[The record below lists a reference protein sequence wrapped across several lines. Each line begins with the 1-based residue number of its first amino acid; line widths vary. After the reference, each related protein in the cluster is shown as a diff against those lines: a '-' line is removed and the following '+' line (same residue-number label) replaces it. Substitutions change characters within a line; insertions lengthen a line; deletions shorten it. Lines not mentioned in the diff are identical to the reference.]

1 MKVKII
7 LAQLE
12 FFVSLTFSQTELS
25 VGGYLGGGQFS
36 GNSVSVGG
44 FTSGLFIE
52 MNTPLFEE
60 VFPRLSFIFT
70 KDFNAILPNSTQTY
84 NPFVIGLNFKGVTTQ
99 YFDGKLFLEEG
110 VGITVLNDRTF
121 SDTDVW
127 DYGVV
132 ISISAVFDLRDFNLK
147 GFKLG
152 AGAEYGMTFFDTL
165 PKYSSLHLF
174 IHYTI

>member
-1 MKVKII
+1 MKVKI
-7 LAQLE
+7 L
-12 FFVSLTFSQTELS
+12 FVLLLFISSITFSQTTFS

-44 FTSGLFIE
+44 FSSSLFCE
-52 MNTPLFEE
+52 LNTPLFEE
-60 VFPRLSFIFT
+60 VYPRLSFIFT

-84 NPFVIGLNFKGVTTQ
+84 NPFILGVTLKGITTQ
-99 YFDGKLFLEEG
+99 YFDGKIFLEEG
-110 VGITVLNDRTF
+110 VGFAAINDQTF

-132 ISISAVFDLRDFNLK
+132 ISLSVGFDLRDFDLK
-147 GFKLG
+147 GVKLG

-174 IHYTI
+174 VHYTF

>member
-1 MKVKII
+1 LKVKII
-7 LAQLE
+7 
-12 FFVSLTFSQTELS
+12 FVLLLLISSITFSQTTVS

-44 FTSGLFIE
+44 FTSSLFIE
-52 MNTPLFEE
+52 MNTVLFEE
-60 VFPRLSFIFT
+60 VYPRLSFIFT
-70 KDFNAILPNSTQTY
+70 KDFNVILPNATQTY
-84 NPFVIGLNFKGVTTQ
+84 NPFILGVTFKGVTTQ

-110 VGITVLNDRTF
+110 VGFAALNNQTF
-121 SDTDVW
+121 SDTNVW

-132 ISISAVFDLRDFNLK
+132 ISISAGFDLRDFDLN